1 MIMPVKDDVAPQ
13 KSDEAKGEN
22 TAHSRVE
29 KEANELAKK
38 AGKTEQSYDKAN
50 PIFTK

>member
-1 MIMPVKDDVAPQ
+1 MPVKDDATPL

-22 TAHSRVE
+22 TGHTRLE
-29 KEANELAKK
+29 KEAGEMAKK
-38 AGKTEQSYDKAN
+38 AQKTEQSFDKTT